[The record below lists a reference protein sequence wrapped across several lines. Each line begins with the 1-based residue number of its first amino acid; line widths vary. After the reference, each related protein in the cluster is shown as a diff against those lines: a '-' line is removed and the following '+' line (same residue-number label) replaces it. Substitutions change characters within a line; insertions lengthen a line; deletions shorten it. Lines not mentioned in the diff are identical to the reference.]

1 MVVPLQAIKD
11 LFFLVCEDKRES
23 VYSEALYEY
32 SVLQKQLLS
41 SPAVEARGEFF
52 SVYFW
57 RYEKHHSVPVTV
69 CAVCAEC

>member
-52 SVYFW
+52 SVYFLVI
-57 RYEKHHSVPVTV
+57 RKIFATF
-69 CAVCAEC
+69 AI